1 MNRMTSQ
8 TRRRLA
14 TVLLAPAAAL
24 AAWALIRLGG
34 IDLVVSSGSGK
45 VGPGDVVAAALI
57 GALAAWGAAHL
68 LERRSRH
75 PRAWWGFAASTGL
88 SVSLIGPSWLADG
101 SSAAA
106 LYALHFVTAAVV
118 IWGFLWTIPVK
129 RHGTAG
135 RTSMPRTSAS

>member
-14 TVLLAPAAAL
+14 TVVLAPAAAL
-24 AAWALIRLGG
+24 AAWALIRLAG
-34 IDLVVSSGSGK
+34 IDPVVSTGSGK
-45 VGPGDVVAAALI
+45 VGPGDVVAAALV
-57 GALAAWGAAHL
+57 GALAAWGAAHV

-88 SVSLIGPSWLADG
+88 SVSMVGPSWLAEG
-101 SSAAA
+101 SSAVA
-106 LYALHFVTAAVV
+106 LDSLHFVTAAVV
-118 IWGFLWTIPVK
+118 IWGFLGTIPLK
-129 RHGTAG
+129 RHGSAG